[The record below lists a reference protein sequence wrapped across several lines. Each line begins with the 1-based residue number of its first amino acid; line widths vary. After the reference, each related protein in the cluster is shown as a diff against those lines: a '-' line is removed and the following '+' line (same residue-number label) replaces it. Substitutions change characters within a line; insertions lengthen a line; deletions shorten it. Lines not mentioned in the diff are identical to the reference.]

1 MADKNLNELDY
12 LEMKVDYLLRE
23 HKRIVNENASLR
35 ERLHQ
40 LTEERQHL
48 QEKNLQAVTRIKHI
62 IEQIR
67 KEPNE

>member
-12 LEMKVDYLLRE
+12 LELKVDYLLRE
-23 HKRIVNENASLR
+23 YKRILNENASLR

-40 LTEERQHL
+40 LTQERHHL

-67 KEPNE
+67 NQPNE